1 MYAGTPPAGDR
12 VLLPGL
18 SVYRLPDEIRLAV
31 MPRVLLDHVAQIQR
45 RLGEDPSGQVRLA
58 S

>member
-18 SVYRLPDEIRLAV
+18 SVYRLGVAV